1 MSKQRAG
8 FLPDVYVSITI
19 EHCTP
24 AQRPLLSTHA
34 RQRSL
39 NSHRYHPFAMGN
51 IIVSPPNHA
60 AVISG
65 CRGTRILIG
74 RCSFQFW
81 VFETCSRL
89 GLELMTIGVS
99 SKSAETAKG
108 VRISLSSTAQIKI
121 MTGSGTNVEL
131 DKVELAAQVCVF
143 LKESDNFSTLFL
155 FPWEH
160 SQVLVTVTK
169 TSTTTLPMAYY
180 CPQSHYYPLASNRRR
195 SPNS

>member
-1 MSKQRAG
+1 
-8 FLPDVYVSITI
+8 
-19 EHCTP
+19 
-24 AQRPLLSTHA
+24 
-34 RQRSL
+34 
-39 NSHRYHPFAMGN
+39 
-51 IIVSPPNHA
+51 
-60 AVISG
+60 
-65 CRGTRILIG
+65 
-74 RCSFQFW
+74 
-81 VFETCSRL
+81 
-89 GLELMTIGVS
+89 LMTIGVS

-131 DKVELAAQVCVF
+131 DKVKLAAQVCVF